1 VIEMMIE
8 ERLCRQLN
16 VEADKL
22 IKEYAILM
30 SELSKPKLF
39 ETPNEKDERE
49 AQLRKDKEAKWE
61 EFDCIARTDF
71 EKKRDYVIKLKD
83 EIEETKLTER
93 KNELEQKLKDQNITE
108 KGLLELQALNNLLQA
123 KT

>member
-1 VIEMMIE
+1 MMIE